1 MKNAAST
8 QIENGISRSSPL
20 FFSFDIEKL
29 VPWALAILICY
40 AAVRNVFE
48 ALTKPL
54 WYDEI
59 CTWVIV
65 HQPGVFRMWDALA
78 HAVDGQPPGYY
89 FLERLASVFVANEQ
103 VSFRIP
109 SILGLSAVILCLFLF
124 VKLRSNSLTA
134 FICAALPLFT
144 VLFDPYAVEAR
155 PYSVVVA
162 CIAFALVCYQR
173 APAVP
178 WMILMGV
185 SFALAQAFHYYAIV
199 SFFPFIASEFV
210 LSVRRRK
217 LRWSV
222 WLAFSCGLLPLAG
235 FWSLLSKF
243 RAYYGSHYW
252 AVPSLDG
259 AKSSYGWFFNQSQAW
274 GLLLAGFTAILVLFK
289 LLFEMRRHA
298 GAEHGEV
305 DWVHEHTL
313 ALGFLALPF
322 VGFVVSE
329 LAHGGMTVRY
339 VMPTILGFPLAAG
352 YVLAPIKRKS
362 VALIAILALLFVF
375 TFQEKRFWV
384 SYQRLFISPADSV
397 QDLVTSAGYPDL
409 PVVVSHPHDFLQL
422 AHYASPDWRGR
433 FVSVVDPAGAVIYT
447 GSDTADRELQVMRD
461 YTPLQ
466 VYDFD
471 EFARMHPAFLL
482 YSSNAGMGL
491 DWWGIKLFRS
501 GYKLKLVAMKDF
513 YHRIFLVTQK

>member
-1 MKNAAST
+1 MAH
-8 QIENGISRSSPL
+8 SSPS
-20 FFSFDIEKL
+20 FSSFDFEKL
-29 VPWALAILICY
+29 SSWALAALIGY

-48 ALTKPL
+48 ALTKPF

-65 HQPGVFRMWDALA
+65 HQPGVSRMWEALA
-78 HAVDGQPPGYY
+78 HAVDGQPLGYY
-89 FLERLASVFVANEQ
+89 LLERLASVFVVNEQ
-103 VSFRIP
+103 ISFRIP
-109 SILGLSAVILCLFLF
+109 SILGLAVVTLCLFLF

-134 FICAALPLFT
+134 FICAAIPLFT

-173 APAVP
+173 APAIP
-178 WMILMGV
+178 WLILMGA

-199 SFFPFIASEFV
+199 SFFPFIVSESV
-210 LSVRRRK
+210 LLVRRRK
-217 LRWSV
+217 LRWTV
-222 WLAFSCGLLPLAG
+222 WLAFSSGLLPLAG

-259 AKSSYGWFFNQSQAW
+259 AKSSYGWFFNLSPAW
-274 GLLLAGFTAILVLFK
+274 GLNIAGLAVIMVLVK
-289 LLFEMRRHA
+289 LLFDMRRHT
-298 GAEHGEV
+298 GAEYAGV
-305 DWVHEHTL
+305 DLVHERTL

-322 VGFVVSE
+322 VGFIVSD

-352 YVLAPIKRKS
+352 YVLPPIKRKS
-362 VALIAILALLFVF
+362 VALIGILALLLAF
-375 TFQEKRFWV
+375 TLQERRFWV
-384 SYQRLFISPADSV
+384 SYPRIFVSPADSV
-397 QDLVTSAGYPDL
+397 QELVASAGHPDL

-433 FVSVVDPAGAVIYT
+433 FVSVVDPVEAVIYT

-471 EFARMHPAFLL
+471 EFARVHPAFLL

-513 YHRIFLVTQK
+513 YHRVFLVTQK